1 MSTKKSRRAFREM
14 KLRIEESKIIA
25 RQEATQMTYNSKPL
39 ENVGITPNC
48 NITYATSSKRR

>member
-39 ENVGITPNC
+39 ENVGDLLPVD
-48 NITYATSSKRR
+48 